1 MAFNVIKKRLWHRCC
16 SANFVIFL
24 EQVFYGTPLN
34 GSFCL
39 LVFHVSLCSSR
50 PEVFYA
56 KGVLK
61 NLIKLS
67 QKKLCV
73 SLFFNKV
80 KGLRLPA
87 LLKKRLQQRCSP
99 VNFVKFS
106 RRALLIEHL
115 RWLLSVSLNSQKK
128 AHDEFLKKGL
138 CSKRFPK
145 NFKNFFE
152 TAILK
157 ELSWYPDS
165 MVEFFTKM
173 RAVNYF
179 CQRDLW

>member
-1 MAFNVIKKRLWHRCC
+1 MAFNVIKKRLWHKCC
-16 SANFVIFL
+16 SVNFVKFL
-24 EQVFYGTPLN
+24 EQVSYITPVN

-50 PEVFYA
+50 PEVFCA

-61 NLIKLS
+61 NLTKLS
-67 QKKLCV
+67 RKQLCL

-106 RRALLIEHL
+106 RTALLIEHL

-128 AHDEFLKKGL
+128 AHDEFLEKGL
-138 CSKRFPK
+138 CPKRFPK
-145 NFKNFFE
+145 NFKKFFE
-152 TAILK
+152 
-157 ELSWYPDS
+157 
-165 MVEFFTKM
+165 
-173 RAVNYF
+173 
-179 CQRDLW
+179 